1 MVLRFSVFSYEPRSF
16 SLSFLYLL
24 YWFNVR
30 NRETFFP
37 PWVRYTFSACFVCRW
52 SSSGGVFPSIPL
64 LRSGSTLLTPNV
76 HSPLLLLFWFKSL
89 LSIIAVSLNPNPPP
103 AITLLYHAVVF
114 TLPSRYINRQLRPSS
129 VHHLPTHHVVPF
141 RRYFST
147 RLPYIQPHS

>member
-16 SLSFLYLL
+16 SPSFLYLL

-30 NRETFFP
+30 NRETFFL
-37 PWVRYTFSACFVCRW
+37 PWIRYTFSVCFVCRW

-64 LRSGSTLLTPNV
+64 LRSGPALLTPNV
-76 HSPLLLLFWFKSL
+76 HSPLLLLFWFKSP

-114 TLPSRYINRQLRPSS
+114 ALPSRYIKRRLRPSS
-129 VHHLPTHHVVPF
+129 VRHPPTHYAVPF
-141 RRYFST
+141 RRY
-147 RLPYIQPHS
+147 IQPHS